1 MLYYVKNMP
10 KMQRIKD
17 VDYNVGNY
25 NSAIQYLFEEEGQDA
40 SFYMPNRDS
49 SLTGE
54 VDEQIENFTKEI
66 K

>member
-40 SFYMPNRDS
+40 SFYMPNRDF

-54 VDEQIENFTKEI
+54 VDDQIENFTKEI